1 MKNTKPNPLKVMS
14 IDMVLED
21 HYNRAQKLKTLQF
34 KPIIIEGYDS
44 HIIGYSLDKKVLIY
58 DGYAIAKQITDERF
72 FDALEGDFMENENWK
87 MAKMFIEHFQMKYG
101 SINYTAIAKELNI
114 NGYKTRNGNYYNP
127 TTVRRLNKFKTNN
140 CSVVLN

>member
-34 KPIIIEGYDS
+34 KPIIIEGSDS

-72 FDALEGDFMENENWK
+72 FDALEGDFMENDWEDCLEE
-87 MAKMFIEHFQMKYG
+87 ATDYVMFGLTE
-101 SINYTAIAKELNI
+101 SIARTHRLKSNSELLPVILFPFN
-114 NGYKTRNGNYYNP
+114 
-127 TTVRRLNKFKTNN
+127 
-140 CSVVLN
+140 